1 MDTSFESKFLEELK
15 THITPLDFSL
25 DTELSV
31 YKNNLIDSIEIKFS
45 QSDNSYIVI
54 VFKFKNKQMDMNVG
68 DMSGGDVNILDFKNF
83 FDGVFNILS
92 KSYANLFILYRTSY
106 HYK

>member
-54 VFKFKNKQMDMNVG
+54 VFKFQNKHMDMNVG
-68 DMSGGDVNILDFKNF
+68 DMNGGDVNMLDFKNF
-83 FDGVFNILS
+83 FDGIFNILA
-92 KSYANLFILYRTSY
+92 KSYMNLFILYRTSY